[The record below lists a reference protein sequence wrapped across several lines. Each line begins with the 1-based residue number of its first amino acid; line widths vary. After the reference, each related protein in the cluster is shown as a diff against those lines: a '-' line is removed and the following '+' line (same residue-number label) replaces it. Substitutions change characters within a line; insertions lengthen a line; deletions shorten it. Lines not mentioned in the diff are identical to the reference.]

1 MFNIYLISQLLV
13 IIAYI
18 ICGIAF
24 LQKNKTKILI
34 LVSIFNALIL
44 IQYSLLNAT
53 MGMIANAINILRNF
67 IFIINLKLNKPN
79 SKILLILF
87 LLSTIAL
94 ALIFYTTPID
104 IFPCII
110 TLISTFSYWINNTKV
125 LRICNVF
132 CSLSYIIYALPLK
145 SYTTII
151 AETYLIITTIIGYI
165 KHEKNNSLSLKQL

>member
-1 MFNIYLISQLLV
+1 MFNVYFLSQLLV

-24 LQKNKTKILI
+24 LQKSKIKILI
-34 LVSIFNALIL
+34 LVSIFNILIL

-53 MGMIANAINILRNF
+53 MGIIANTINIIRNA

-79 SKILLILF
+79 SKILLIF
-87 LLSTIAL
+87 FFLSTITL
-94 ALIFYTTPID
+94 TLIFYTTPID

-110 TLISTFSYWINNTKV
+110 ALTGTFSYWINNTKV

-145 SYTTII
+145 SYITII
-151 AETYLIITTIIGYI
+151 AEAYLIITTIIGYI
-165 KHEKNNSLSLKQL
+165 RHEKNNLKSIMKF